1 MQIRHNIRINKLI
14 PSNNTFVKSVS
25 DRYKSSIELK
35 SFNVCDVLYN
45 LFTVLS
51 WESLHICFEKNE
63 SYLKNKTCIKLFRI
77 H

>member
-1 MQIRHNIRINKLI
+1 MNKLI
-14 PSNNTFVKSVS
+14 PINNTFVKNVS

-35 SFNVCDVLYN
+35 SFDICSVLYN
-45 LFTVLS
+45 LFTVVG
-51 WESLHICFEKNE
+51 SLYTSVLKKNE